1 MSRKFRASFTL
12 YTIFLL
18 LCSHYT
24 SAQVLQVEILGGS
37 VVTSGSTITINAGN
51 SIDFRITNIE
61 TNNCRNLKIDEIS
74 LSNTVDFDLSPNNFN
89 KNVKPEDCPGG
100 AKFLDFE
107 IQNINPSC
115 SSVST
120 TVTIRPKDEA
130 VFTFTVVVNSAPI
143 LSVLGGSPLADVI
156 NGSTATT
163 ASNGTFF
170 GVVATGDIVTRRF
183 FMSNT
188 GSCNLDLSSIS
199 SSVGDFAISTPV
211 GPLPPRSFSI
221 SPGSS
226 FFFDV
231 TFTAPAATGTFTSII
246 SIDSNDPTANPFT
259 FTVSADIFNFNIPGP
274 GGVTADFR
282 LWLKSTRGVVQN
294 VSKVSRWTDIGTN
307 GKDAVQGIASNQP
320 TFLDD
325 AASNINF
332 NPVIKFENDGSGL
345 SQFLLNADNGFY
357 SQDIFIVMI
366 PDVDVTTSPGMTAF
380 SGTVAGNTSSANYVD
395 DLEDV
400 TGVGFGNYTTN
411 LSGERLWYNQGSS
424 SSAKPFYAL
433 PASTSRA
440 YDKAGII
447 NTGNKSANPADGME
461 IRFNSVIDVVP
472 ANTNIAVFENLGSVD
487 TLPEPDIVLGTPYI
501 IGKNAN
507 SPMGNLNGRVAEI
520 FTFAERVNDVDR
532 QKIES
537 YLAIK
542 YGITLGNGE
551 QANKDYINSFNNVV
565 WNITANAGF
574 NYHVAGIG
582 KDSLS
587 DLNQKQSKTLNTANE
602 VTIGLG
608 GIFSRN
614 TNNPNEFDEDGDFL
628 VWGSNN
634 ESFSGS
640 QTNSISIAAGV
651 TSTLTRIDRKWK
663 IVESRSSANGDV
675 RNVFVSLPTSSFAS
689 FPKNANEEYALV
701 VADGPNF
708 TDADIIDVIP
718 LKPDG
723 NGNLQAWYDFD
734 GIKYFSFGK
743 AQKLTQKRAV
753 SISSGDYL
761 VGEYVLNLNIN
772 AFTVMSWIKSSPS
785 NNNRAIASKGEKLQM
800 RINTLNELEV
810 FMDGQI
816 ILSSNTKISDA
827 KWHHTTFVFDSGTVF
842 LYIDGVLDK
851 SIQNVNPPTP
861 NFNRF
866 AIGVVYNDKDNIHY
880 PFLGEIDEFSIWDV
894 GLSANQV
901 RYVMNQ
907 ELERFN
913 NAGTD
918 FINGKAL
925 PYASPS
931 NEIGNIPWSK
941 LRAYYDFNSFFGTTV
956 EGLTDARNF
965 LRINYLS
972 KPKVLTE
979 SQTLSMPYVSQ
990 ADGNWADPNT
1000 WGNNPFQDPPN
1011 SLSLDGSTFINWNI
1025 VETHHN
1031 ITSGNKNITVLGLIN
1046 ADGTLSMANPLEP
1059 LDENNSG
1066 QGLTVTH
1073 YLEIDGV
1080 IDLVGESQLVQTEG
1094 SILDEDSG
1102 GYIERDQQGTANS
1115 YNYNYWTS
1123 SVSAPNGNTT
1133 TRGSGVPSTNANFTI
1148 SNVLFDGTL
1157 SNSYVPLNFRSAHTA
1172 ADSNSPSTP
1181 RTLSTFWMFSFY
1193 GMSGNIYGWKSINQ
1207 NSPILPAEGYTMK
1220 GTSGS
1225 ADISNSQQNYVFKGK
1240 PYNGNIL
1247 IPLVK
1252 NPTTT
1257 NPEGN
1262 VDRLVGNP
1270 YPSAIDATEF
1280 ILDNLSIANGGNNE
1294 NGTIINGALYFWDHF
1309 GEQNSHNLKD
1319 YVGGYATRNLLTG
1332 VAAISSNSRINNTSN
1347 NGGPAI
1353 GTMIPGPFIPVNQG
1367 FFVSTTP
1374 TGNNN
1379 DNGAPILSVDGGN
1392 IVFKNSQ
1399 RVFVRE
1405 SVQQS
1410 VFTRAPQRR
1419 TVANSLNTSIQ
1430 SQDKLIRLVY
1440 ESPTGLLR
1448 QIALGI
1454 HEKATPGFDVGFD
1467 AYIADQNKED
1477 MYWLL
1482 DTKKLVIQGVYSF
1495 DDKKEFPLGL
1505 VVNQAGKARIK
1516 LDVTEG
1522 TPNGINLFIVDHV
1535 TEEVFAI
1542 NDKPFEISL
1551 EPGIYENRFALLF
1564 QPPSSTQL
1572 TVSDIDS
1579 MAETPTNSFI
1589 SIQYY
1594 EENQELAID
1603 LADEFHDFHQVALF
1617 DVSGQ
1622 KIYNTD
1628 IKTQHLR
1635 IPVKKKRNIYILRF
1649 SNQKGFVTRKFIVN

>member
-1 MSRKFRASFTL
+1 MNRIFSCSFII
-12 YTIFLL
+12 YTFFILL
-18 LCSHYT
+18 SSPFT
-24 SAQVLQVEILGGS
+24 SAQVLQVEILGGA
-37 VVTSGSTITINAGN
+37 VVTPGATITINAGN
-51 SIDFRITNIE
+51 SIDFRITNVE
-61 TNNCRNLKIDEIS
+61 TDNCRNLKIDDIS
-74 LSNTVDFDLSPNNFN
+74 LTNTADFNVSPNKFN
-89 KNVKPEDCPGG
+89 RNIKPEDCPGG
-100 AKFLDFE
+100 SKFIDFE
-107 IQNINPSC
+107 VENTSPSC

-120 TVTIRPKDEA
+120 TVTIDPKDEA
-130 VFTFTVVVNSAPI
+130 PFTFTVVVNSAPV
-143 LSVLGGSPLADVI
+143 LSVLGGSPLSDVL
-156 NGSTATT
+156 NGATITT

-170 GVVATGDIVTRRF
+170 GIVTTGDTVSRRF
-183 FMSNT
+183 ILTNT
-188 GSCNLDLSSIS
+188 GSCPLDLNNINSTVS
-199 SSVGDFAISTPV
+199 DFSISTPV
-211 GPLPPRSFSI
+211 GPIPPSSFSV
-221 SPGSS
+221 SPGGS
-226 FFFDV
+226 FFIDV
-231 TFTAPAATGTFTSII
+231 VFTAPAATGTFSSVI
-246 SIDSNDPTANPFT
+246 SIGSNDPNANPYT
-259 FTVSADIFNFNIPGP
+259 FRVSADIFNFNIPGP
-274 GGVTADFR
+274 GGITADFR
-282 LWLKSTRGVVQN
+282 LWLKATRGVQQTA
-294 VSKVSRWTDIGTN
+294 SKVSKWTDIGTN
-307 GKDAVQGIASNQP
+307 GKDAVQVNASNQP

-332 NPVIKFENDGSGL
+332 NPVIKFENDGSSV
-345 SQFLLNADNGFY
+345 SQFLLNTDNGFY

-366 PDVDVTTSPGMTAF
+366 PDVDVTTSPGMTVF
-380 SGTVAGNTSSANYVD
+380 SGTVAGSTSPENYVD
-395 DLEDV
+395 DAEDV

-424 SSAKPFYAL
+424 SSSKPFYAL
-433 PASTSRA
+433 PASSSRA

-447 NTGNKSANPADGME
+447 NAGNISGTPSDGMQ
-461 IRFNSVIDVVP
+461 IRFNSIADIVA
-472 ANTNIAVFENLGSVD
+472 ANTNLSSFENLGSID
-487 TLPEPDIVLGTPYI
+487 TAPEPDIVLGTPYI

-520 FTFAERVNDVDR
+520 FTFAEKVNDADR

-551 QANKDYINSFNNVV
+551 QAEKNYINSFNNVV
-565 WNITANAGF
+565 WDITANAGF
-574 NYHVAGIG
+574 NYHLAGIG
-582 KDSLS
+582 KDSIS

-608 GIFSRN
+608 GIFGRN
-614 TNNPNEFDEDGDFL
+614 TDNPNEFDEDGDFL

-634 ESFSGS
+634 EAFSGS
-640 QTNSISIAAGV
+640 QTNSISIAPGA
-651 TSTLTRIDRKWK
+651 TTTLTRIDRKWK
-663 IVESRSSANGDV
+663 IVESSVSANGDV
-675 RNVFVSLPTSSFAS
+675 QNVFVSIPASSLAS
-689 FPKNANEEYALV
+689 FPKNVNEEYALI
-701 VADGPNF
+701 VADSPNF
-708 TDADIIDVIP
+708 NDADIIDVIP
-718 LKPDG
+718 IKPDG

-734 GIKYFSFGK
+734 GTKYFSFGK
-743 AQKLTQKRAV
+743 AQKLIQNRAV

-772 AFTVMSWIKSSPS
+772 AFTVMSWIKSIPS
-785 NNNRAIASKGEKLQM
+785 ANNRTMASKGEKLQM
-800 RINTLNELEV
+800 RLNTQNELEV

-816 ILSSNTKISDA
+816 ILSSNTKISNA

-866 AIGVVYNDKDNIHY
+866 AIGVVYNDKDNILN

-894 GLSANQV
+894 GLTANQV

-931 NEIGNIPWSK
+931 NEVGNIPWNK
-941 LRAYYDFNSFFGTTV
+941 LRAYYDFNAFFGTTV

-965 LRINYLS
+965 LRIKYLS
-972 KPKVLTE
+972 KAKEITE
-979 SQTLSMPYVSQ
+979 SQTLSMPYVST
-990 ADGNWADPNT
+990 ADGNWEDPNT

-1011 SLSLDGSTFINWNI
+1011 ALSLDGNSFINWNI
-1025 VETHHN
+1025 VETRHN
-1031 ITSGNKNITVLGLIN
+1031 IASGNKDITVLGLIN
-1046 ADGTLSMANPLEP
+1046 ANGTLSMANPSETLN
-1059 LDENNSG
+1059 ENNSG

-1094 SILDEDSG
+1094 SILDADSG

-1115 YNYNYWTS
+1115 FNYNYWTS
-1123 SVSAPNGNTT
+1123 SVSAQNGNAT
-1133 TRGSGVPSTNANFTI
+1133 TRGSGFPSSNANFTI
-1148 SNVLFDGTL
+1148 SNILFDGTI
-1157 SNSYVPLNFRSAHTA
+1157 SNAYVPINFRSAHTA
-1172 ADSNSPSTP
+1172 ADSSSPSTP
-1181 RTLSTFWMFSFY
+1181 RTLSTFWMFTFY
-1193 GMSGNIYGWKSINQ
+1193 GAAGNVYGWKSINQ
-1207 NSPILPAEGYTMK
+1207 NSSLLPAEGYTMK
-1220 GTSGS
+1220 GTSGA
-1225 ADISNSQQNYVFKGK
+1225 ADITNSQQNYVFKGK
-1240 PYNGNIL
+1240 PYNGDIL
-1247 IPLVK
+1247 LPLVK
-1252 NPTTT
+1252 NPTAT

-1280 ILDNLSIANGGNNE
+1280 ILDNLSVADGGNNE

-1309 GEQNSHNLKD
+1309 GEQNTHNLKD

-1332 VAAISSNSRINNTSN
+1332 VAAISSNSRINTTSN

-1353 GTMIPGPFIPVNQG
+1353 GTKIPGPFIPVNQG

-1374 TGNNN
+1374 NGNNN
-1379 DNGAPILSVDGGN
+1379 DNGTPILSVDGGN

-1405 SVQQS
+1405 SPAES

-1419 TVANSLNTSIQ
+1419 TVSISLNTTMQTQAKIV
-1430 SQDKLIRLVY
+1430 RLVY

-1448 QIALGI
+1448 QIALGV
-1454 HEKATPGFDVGFD
+1454 HEKATSGFDVGYD
-1467 AYIADQNKED
+1467 AYIADQNAED
-1477 MYWLL
+1477 MYWLQ
-1482 DTKKLVIQGVYSF
+1482 DTKKLVIQGVQSF
-1495 DDKKEFPLGL
+1495 DDEREFPLGL
-1505 VVNQAGKARIK
+1505 VVDEAGTARIK
-1516 LDVTEG
+1516 LDASDG
-1522 TPNGINLFIVDHV
+1522 KPSGLNLFIIDHL

-1542 NDKPFEISL
+1542 DDKPFEISL

-1564 QPPSSTQL
+1564 QSPSSKQL
-1572 TVSDIDS
+1572 VLS
-1579 MAETPTNSFI
+1579 EVENTPQDPTPSLM
-1589 SIQYY
+1589 SIQYI
-1594 EENQELAID
+1594 EDSQELAID
-1603 LADEFHDFHQVALF
+1603 LSDEFKDFQQVSLF

-1628 IKTQHLR
+1628 IKTLQLR
-1635 IPVKKKRNIYILRF
+1635 IPVKKKRSVYILRF
-1649 SNQKGFVTRKFIVN
+1649 SNQNGFLTKKFIVN